1 MYSYVIGQDTDD
13 IVKKLNTSVPKF
25 RDFTFVNSPV
35 STKSSKSLI
44 AKSAFV
50 LVIFHEDYQ
59 YDRVFMEE
67 INTAIKS
74 KLPIYV
80 IFKSKYNIF
89 NFDCEYTSL
98 TSQDYDS
105 IKDKDGYI
113 NRIVTQLMLEYDV

>member
-1 MYSYVIGQDTDD
+1 MCSYVIRQDTDD
-13 IVKKLNTSVPKF
+13 IIKKLNISVPKF
-25 RDFTFVNSPV
+25 RDFTFVNSPI

-44 AKSAFV
+44 AKSTFV

-59 YDRVFMEE
+59 YDRIFMEE
-67 INTAIKS
+67 INIAIKS

-89 NFDCEYTSL
+89 NYDYEYTSL

-105 IKDKDGYI
+105 IKDKDGFI
-113 NRIVTQLMLEYDV
+113 KNIVTQLMLEYDV